1 MGRTKINTTV
11 RKTIGS
17 GGSLLITLPKG
28 FCNTH
33 GLKTGDELAVIYD
46 GELLVKPNPIRTTE
60 ENEALMRQQHD
71 EL

>member
-1 MGRTKINTTV
+1 MARTKINTTV

-17 GGSLLITLPKG
+17 GGSLLITLPKR

-60 ENEALMRQQHD
+60 ENKALMRQ
-71 EL
+71 